1 MSSEMSGTQLSTQQ
15 KGRTYSHLPMMT
27 QLISNVDKP
36 GFLYQ
41 TLTYGLGDACQH
53 PWKVL
58 SSPFSALTS
67 PFNSSLEK
75 QLYTENY

>member
-1 MSSEMSGTQLSTQQ
+1 MSGTRLSTQQ
-15 KGRTYSHLPMMT
+15 QGRTYSHLPMMT

-41 TLTYGLGDACQH
+41 TLTYGLGDARQH
-53 PWKVL
+53 PRKVL
-58 SSPFSALTS
+58 PPTPSAFTS

-75 QLYTENY
+75 QLDTENY